1 MANSNGQN
9 KVKEINMKRWILFLI
24 LSVFLIGCA
33 KTKIVDDIDLVQ
45 VAAYDTEA
53 EGKLKGTFAISAYK
67 GGGEGE
73 TKIYSAS
80 GQTGREVL
88 ARASEKSSGPLEL
101 GQLRVIIFN
110 EKIIEKGMQEILET
124 LNRNPSVGN
133 AIYLAITN
141 VKGNH
146 Y

>member
-73 TKIYSAS
+73 TKSI
-80 GQTGREVL
+80 QHQ
-88 ARASEKSSGPLEL
+88 ARLVEKFL
-101 GQLRVIIFN
+101 
-110 EKIIEKGMQEILET
+110 QEHPKNL
-124 LNRNPSVGN
+124 LD
-133 AIYLAITN
+133 L
-141 VKGNH
+141 
-146 Y
+146 

>member
-67 GGGEGE
+67 GGG
-73 TKIYSAS
+73 KVKQKSIQHQA
-80 GQTGREVL
+80 RLVEVL

-101 GQLRVIIFN
+101 EQLRVIIFN

>member
-1 MANSNGQN
+1 
-9 KVKEINMKRWILFLI
+9 MKRWILFLI
-24 LSVFLIGCA
+24 VSVFLIGCA

-67 GGGEGE
+67 RREGE

-110 EKIIEKGMQEILET
+110 EK
-124 LNRNPSVGN
+124 
-133 AIYLAITN
+133 
-141 VKGNH
+141 
-146 Y
+146 